1 MGAFMGKVFDA
12 LSKSSNENFIS
23 TTAPSESAGKQSALQ
38 PEITVEELNLAKP
51 LHKHN
56 RVNENLVT
64 LLNSQSFESEQFKI
78 LRTNLLF
85 PVSGKPPRTILVT
98 SAVPGEGKSFVSAN
112 LAVSIAQNIEEY
124 VLLVDC
130 DIRRPSQHKNFGF
143 DDVPGL
149 SEYLS
154 RKVPLSSLLLK
165 TQVKKLSLLPGGTPP
180 PNPSELL
187 SSEPMSELVEEVK
200 ARYPDRYI
208 IIDSPPPKF
217 TAETAALARQ
227 VDGLVLVVNS
237 GKTPRGLVEEL
248 VETLGKEKIL
258 GIVMNRF
265 DFQGSRYYGY
275 GKYGKYASYGHYV
288 Q

>member
-1 MGAFMGKVFDA
+1 MGKVFDA
-12 LSKSSNENFIS
+12 LTKSSNEHIIS
-23 TTAPSESAGKQSALQ
+23 AEAPKESGENLTISR
-38 PEITVEELNLAKP
+38 PEENEGELDLAKP
-51 LHKHN
+51 LYKQN
-56 RVNENLVT
+56 KADENLVT
-64 LLNSQSFESEQFKI
+64 LLNPQSFESEQFKI

-85 PVSGKPPRTILVT
+85 PASGKPPRTILVT

-112 LAVSIAQNIEEY
+112 LAVSIAQSIEEH

-130 DIRRPSQHKNFGF
+130 DIRRPSQHRNFGF

-154 RKVPLSSLLLK
+154 RKIPLSSVLLK
-165 TQVKKLSLLPGGTPP
+165 TQVKKLSILPGGTPP

-200 ARYPDRYI
+200 QRYPDRYI
-208 IIDSPPPKF
+208 VIDSPPPKF

-227 VDGLVLVVNS
+227 VDGIVLVVNS
-237 GKTPRGLVEEL
+237 GKTPRGLIEEL